1 MLNQKTK
8 KVEFIKEGFYFLENL
23 KHGRKPTSKTK
34 AAASESQEGEE
45 DGELKSPRSK
55 RERPLKRRSSSNHSS
70 DSSRSASESRSES
83 SSSSSEDEGRRDSN
97 SNDDDSSNDSK
108 KPKGTK
114 NGVYKT
120 FI

>member
-97 SNDDDSSNDSK
+97 SNDDDTSNDSK
-108 KPKGTK
+108 KPKGAK
-114 NGVYKT
+114 NGVY
-120 FI
+120 